1 MFFSALALRLCASV
15 VGLSPSF
22 DYPKRGSVP
31 KNTQKNVIIQPFSFS
46 SRQRTPMLVF
56 RGFSQTAPQDT
67 VLTIGNF
74 DGVHVGHRALFAR
87 LKTHAEKNG
96 LLPAALTFEP
106 HPREFFAPTKAP
118 ARLST
123 LREKLELI
131 ADEGIALTCVCHF
144 NKQLATLS
152 ADEFIEDILVK
163 SLRVKHLII
172 GDDFHFGADRRG
184 NFALLQAAAERY
196 GFQVETMESILLD
209 GKRASSSAVRSALA
223 AGKMEC
229 AARLLGRPYSID
241 GRVIHGDKLARQL
254 GFATANIRIKHERP
268 PLTGVYTVEVKGVDD
283 LTLTGV
289 ANLGFR
295 PSANQVILPLLEVHL
310 FNFARNIYGTH
321 LNVRFLHKL
330 RDETKFPNFDA
341 LKTQIACDVAEGKAY
356 FHHRGTEA
364 LR

>member
-1 MFFSALALRLCASV
+1 
-15 VGLSPSF
+15 
-22 DYPKRGSVP
+22 
-31 KNTQKNVIIQPFSFS
+31 
-46 SRQRTPMLVF
+46 MLVF
-56 RGFSQTAPQDT
+56 RGFSQTAPQAT

-74 DGVHVGHRALFAR
+74 DGVHIGHRALLSR
-87 LKTHAEKNG
+87 LKTTAEKSN

-106 HPREFFAPTKAP
+106 HPREFFALTKAP
-118 ARLST
+118 TRLST

-144 NKQLATLS
+144 NRHLAALS
-152 ADEFIEDILVK
+152 AEEFIERILVNC
-163 SLRVKHLII
+163 LRVKHLII
-172 GDDFHFGADRRG
+172 GDDFHFGAGRRG
-184 NFALLQAAAERY
+184 NFAMLKAAGERY
-196 GFQVETMESILLD
+196 GFQVEAMESILLD

-223 AGKMEC
+223 AGKMES
-229 AARLLGRPYSID
+229 AARLLGRLYSID

-254 GFATANIRIKHERP
+254 GFATANIRIKHDRP

-330 RDETKFPNFDA
+330 RDEMKFPNFDA
-341 LKTQIACDVAEGKAY
+341 LKTQIASDVEAAKHY
-356 FHHRGTEA
+356 FMH
-364 LR
+364 